1 MDGGKKWVWARCLA
15 PAFPEEVHHLI
26 RLHFAKR
33 DDTLYEALNRLEGLK
48 KKSESY
54 RD

>member
-1 MDGGKKWVWARCLA
+1 MAVKVGVGAVPGSSFFR
-15 PAFPEEVHHLI
+15 EEVHHLI

-48 KKSESY
+48 KNAESY